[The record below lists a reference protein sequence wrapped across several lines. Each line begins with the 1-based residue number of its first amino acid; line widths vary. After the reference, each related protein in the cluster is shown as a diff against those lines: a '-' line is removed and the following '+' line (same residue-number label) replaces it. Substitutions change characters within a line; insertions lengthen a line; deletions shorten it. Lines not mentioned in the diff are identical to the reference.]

1 MGKRLNEQQKQE
13 IVKQFL
19 QGKPVAELA
28 KELHVSR
35 SSIYAWAKTYQETL
49 FKNAPK
55 QQSCKVLQSKIEYLE
70 RIIAILQIAPCTA
83 TAPLHDRLNAI
94 EQLSS
99 EYKVHTLCY
108 ALNVAKGTYYNHIFR
123 NKRENTVY
131 AKRKAQLKPIIEEL
145 YHRHH
150 EILGPGKI
158 TAIMKEQG
166 YQVSESTVA
175 KIMHENNWFSVRSC
189 AKTLYQLNRK
199 NRENILKQN
208 FQANEPNQVWLSD
221 VTYFHFNKKTF
232 YICVIIDLF
241 SRKIL
246 AHKVA
251 IKNSTQLTKSTF
263 LLAYSDRMPKEGLLF
278 HSDNGGNYIA
288 QAFSECLQAHNVIHS
303 FSQKGNPY
311 DNSVCESFFSNL
323 KQEELY
329 RTNYHSEKELRKSI
343 SAYIEFYNMSRPH
356 SALRYMSPNK
366 AEELYFR
373 QHSAKN
379 C

>member
-1 MGKRLNEQQKQE
+1 MNKRLNEQQKQE
-13 IVKQFL
+13 IVKQFF
-19 QGKPVAELA
+19 QGKPVADLT
-28 KELHVSR
+28 KEMKVSR
-35 SSIYAWAKTYQETL
+35 SSIYSWAKTYQTTL
-49 FKNAPK
+49 FKDTPK
-55 QQSCKVLQSKIEYLE
+55 QQSCKVLQSKIDYLE
-70 RIIAILQIAPCTA
+70 RIIKILQTAACTA
-83 TAPLHDRLNAI
+83 TAPLRDRLNVI

-108 ALNVAKGTYYNHIFR
+108 ALNVAKGTYYNHILR

-131 AKRKAQLKPIIEEL
+131 AERKAQLKPIIEEL
-145 YHRHH
+145 YHQNH

-166 YQVSESTVA
+166 YRISESTVA
-175 KIMHENNWFSVRSC
+175 TIMHENNWFSVRAY
-189 AKTLYQLNRK
+189 AKTLYKLNRK

-208 FQANEPNQVWLSD
+208 FQASKPNQVWMSD

-246 AHKVA
+246 AYKVA
-251 IKNSTQLTKSTF
+251 TKNSTQLTKSTF
-263 LLAYSDRMPKEGLLF
+263 MLAYGDRMPKEGLLF
-278 HSDNGGNYIA
+278 HSDNGSNYIA
-288 QAFSECLQAHNVIHS
+288 QAFSECLQSHNVIQS

-311 DNSVCESFFSNL
+311 DNSVCESFFSNM

-329 RTNYHSEKELRKSI
+329 RTNYHSEKELRQNI
-343 SAYIEFYNMSRPH
+343 NAYIDYYNKSRPH

-373 QHSAKN
+373 QH
-379 C
+379 